1 MPAIKSKRYLKI
13 KFLKCAWS
21 IREKEKLLNSTQV
34 FNSKKK
40 KRKGGR
46 ERERNSTFLDKNI

>member
-1 MPAIKSKRYLKI
+1 MPVIKSKRYLKT
-13 KFLKCAWS
+13 KFLKCAWP
-21 IREKEKLLNSTQV
+21 IRKKEKLLNSTQV

-40 KRKGGR
+40 RKVGR

>member
-40 KRKGGR
+40 KEKVGGR
-46 ERERNSTFLDKNI
+46 EREIAHF